1 MKKTTHLLLILL
13 CFAVPV
19 VAQPSVPAVYL
30 VTFDA
35 TWSVD
40 THPTMF
46 PPNAHFSWLIGGTHN
61 DQVSFWDEGD
71 TASLG
76 IRRMAEW
83 GSTSPLDAEVE
94 IAIDLGHA
102 GEVIISNNYPMSPGS
117 VGTTFT
123 VTPATPLATIV
134 TMIAPSPDWF
144 TGVNSLDLRNGNSW
158 VEELVVDLFPYDAGT
173 DSGTAYTSSD
183 QPTVP
188 QIPIAAI
195 TGSPF
200 SAGVPVGTMT
210 FTLMTTS
217 TSVPTTGSIDLT
229 AYPNPFNPRTTISF
243 TTLALGPVR
252 VSIYDTRGRLV
263 DVLVD
268 ETLNEGQHTISWNGG
283 DLASGVYLA
292 RVEQGRQQDVVR
304 LLLTK

>member
-1 MKKTTHLLLILL
+1 MKKTTQLLLLLL
-13 CFAVPV
+13 CFAIPV
-19 VAQPSVPAVYL
+19 SAQPTVPADYQ

-35 TWSVD
+35 TWSMD

-46 PPNAHFSWLIGGTHN
+46 PPNPHFSWLIGGSHN
-61 DQVSFWDEGD
+61 DQVSFWDEGA

-83 GSTSPLDAEVE
+83 GSTSPLDSEVGA
-94 IAIDLGHA
+94 AITAGHA
-102 GEVIISNNYPMSPGS
+102 SEVIISDNYPMSPGS

-123 VTPATPLATIV
+123 VTPATPLSTIV
-134 TMIAPSPDWF
+134 TMIAPSPDWL

-158 VEELVVDLFPYDAGT
+158 VEELVVDLFPFDAGT
-173 DSGTAYTSSD
+173 DSGTTFTSSD

-195 TGSPF
+195 TGLPF

-217 TSVPTTGSIDLT
+217 TSVPTAGNIDLT

-243 TTLALGPVR
+243 TTLASGPVR
-252 VSIYDTRGRLV
+252 VSVYDTRGRLV
-263 DVLVD
+263 DVLVN
-268 ETLNEGQHTISWNGG
+268 ETLNEGQHNISWDGRG
-283 DLASGVYLA
+283 LASGVYLA